1 MGMESCSSSN
11 NKNDFLLKYLNAQNN
26 YLQSIWYDG
35 IALLEYSL
43 HLLQQQEF
51 RLSCRVAHRC
61 LELFQKQQLEQQRI
75 RHEQQQQ
82 DNWNHLAED
91 LYDNDDDDGQ
101 SPLTPITGNHNGGL
115 FVLDPATN
123 QPAQIPGLWY
133 IEMHLANC
141 YHTWGQSNMAL
152 YHINRT
158 LDQLG
163 NYQINPDTLT
173 VRLNTRRKFK
183 LLSSYLVQSVTTKQ
197 TQRGK
202 NSKNV
207 LPKLPGQTKLRRH
220 VSSPIVTS
228 NR

>member
-1 MGMESCSSSN
+1 MGRTNHGVTVSSNSNKLSRQSSTESASNYNWSTENDEDNELSLCSMESCSSSN

-43 HLLQQQEF
+43 QLL
-51 RLSCRVAHRC
+51 
-61 LELFQKQQLEQQRI
+61 QKQQLEQQRI

-101 SPLTPITGNHNGGL
+101 SPLTPIGGNHNGGL

-163 NYQINPDTLT
+163 NYKINPDSLT
-173 VRLNTRRKFK
+173 VQLNTRRKFK
-183 LLSSYLVQSVTTKQ
+183 L
-197 TQRGK
+197 
-202 NSKNV
+202 
-207 LPKLPGQTKLRRH
+207 
-220 VSSPIVTS
+220 
-228 NR
+228 

>member
-1 MGMESCSSSN
+1 MG
-11 NKNDFLLKYLNAQNN
+11 
-26 YLQSIWYDG
+26 
-35 IALLEYSL
+35 
-43 HLLQQQEF
+43 
-51 RLSCRVAHRC
+51 
-61 LELFQKQQLEQQRI
+61 FQKQQLEQQRI

-197 TQRGK
+197 TQRQNNK
-202 NSKNV
+202 K
-207 LPKLPGQTKLRRH
+207 KILRLKRNK
-220 VSSPIVTS
+220 SSPPMTGIELNEVEERDEPYKKRRSFMNKMIKNGGNKRRRKS
-228 NR
+228 NVFSKLFDRFSGSKSKRKQRE

>member
-1 MGMESCSSSN
+1 MGRTNHGVTVSSNSNKLSRQSSTESASNYNWSTENDEDNELSLCSIESCSSSN

-51 RLSCRVAHRC
+51 RLSCRVAHRF

-82 DNWNHLAED
+82 DNWNH
-91 LYDNDDDDGQ
+91 
-101 SPLTPITGNHNGGL
+101 NGGL

-123 QPAQIPGLWY
+123 QPAQKPGLWY

-141 YHTWGQSNMAL
+141 
-152 YHINRT
+152 
-158 LDQLG
+158 
-163 NYQINPDTLT
+163 
-173 VRLNTRRKFK
+173 
-183 LLSSYLVQSVTTKQ
+183 
-197 TQRGK
+197 
-202 NSKNV
+202 
-207 LPKLPGQTKLRRH
+207 
-220 VSSPIVTS
+220 
-228 NR
+228 